1 MPALKRKKR
10 TMPQVNSAS
19 TADMAFILLIFF
31 LTATSMGT
39 DKGLARQLPP
49 PVPDEL
55 KNQES
60 NIKKRNILTILINT
74 SNQIL
79 CQGEY
84 MEIGLLRQK
93 VKEFIENKNNDM
105 DMPQKVLLKDL
116 PFLGSV
122 MATKNHVVSLQSDR
136 GTQYERYIQVQNEI
150 VAAYNELR
158 DEFSLANFDKRYD
171 ELDEDRQKV
180 VRAVYPQKIS
190 EAEPRTYGGT
200 K

>member
-1 MPALKRKKR
+1 
-10 TMPQVNSAS
+10 MPQVNSAS

-49 PVPDEL
+49 PVPDEF
-55 KNQES
+55 KNQET
-60 NIKKRNILTILINT
+60 NIKTRNVLRIQIN
-74 SNQIL
+74 SQNQVS
-79 CQGEY
+79 CQGEA
-84 MEIGLLRQK
+84 IDKKLLKAK
-93 VKEFIENKNNDM
+93 VKEFIENKNDNM
-105 DMPQKVLLKDL
+105 DMPQKVILKDL
-116 PFLGSV
+116 PFLGNV

-136 GTQYERYIQVQNEI
+136 GTQYQIYIEVQNEI

-158 DEFSLANFDKRYD
+158 NEFSLANFNKPYE
-171 ELDEDRQKV
+171 ELDEERQKV

-190 EAEPRTYGGT
+190 EAEPRNYGGT

>member
-1 MPALKRKKR
+1 MPALQRKKR

-49 PVPDEL
+49 PVPDEF
-55 KNQES
+55 KNQET
-60 NIKKRNILTILINT
+60 NIKKRNVLRILIN
-74 SNQIL
+74 SQNQLL

-84 MEIGLLRQK
+84 LNIKLLRK
-93 VKEFIENKNNDM
+93 KTKEFIENKNDDM
-105 DMPQKVLLKDL
+105 DMPQKVILKDL
-116 PFLGSV
+116 PFLGNV

-136 GTQYERYIQVQNEI
+136 GTEYEVYIAVQNEI

-158 DEFSLANFDKRYD
+158 NEFSLANFNKPYED
-171 ELDEDRQKV
+171 LDEERQKV

>member
-1 MPALKRKKR
+1 
-10 TMPQVNSAS
+10 MPQVNSSS

-49 PVPDEL
+49 PVPDEF
-55 KNQES
+55 KNQET
-60 NIKKRNILTILINT
+60 NVKKRNVLNILIN
-74 SNQIL
+74 SQNQVL

-84 MEIGLLRQK
+84 LNNIKLLRK
-93 VKEFIENKNNDM
+93 KTKEFIENKNNDP
-105 DMPQKVLLKDL
+105 DMPQMIMLKDVQ
-116 PFLGSV
+116 FLGDI
-122 MATKNHVVSLQSDR
+122 MATKNHIVSLQSDR
-136 GTQYERYIQVQNEI
+136 GTQYEVYIKVQNEI

-158 DEFSLANFDKRYD
+158 DEFSLAHFNKRYA
-171 ELDEDRQKV
+171 ELDEDHQKS

-190 EAEPRTYGGT
+190 EAEPRTYGGN

>member
-1 MPALKRKKR
+1 
-10 TMPQVNSAS
+10 MPQVNSAS

-122 MATKNHVVSLQSDR
+122 MATKNHVISLQSDR

-158 DEFSLANFDKRYD
+158 DEFSLANFKKHYD